1 MDINPP
7 PQNQNLSILLTTLTK
22 ESNMFKVFRVVA
34 ILEGLSYL
42 FLLFGGVPLKYFGD
56 NDILVKSLG
65 MPHGMLFITYVILAI
80 MLKPERKWDN
90 KTFWKILV
98 ASILPFGTFYA
109 DKKYF

>member
-1 MDINPP
+1 M
-7 PQNQNLSILLTTLTK
+7 NQTPTILLITRTK
-22 ESNMFKVFRVVA
+22 KSNMFKVFRIVA

-65 MPHGMLFITYVILAI
+65 MPHGLLFITYVILAI